1 MIFNDKHEAIACRI
15 LPNDMG
21 QKASYF
27 WLPCQSIDVLC
38 LSISSLWTDQN
49 RTEKQI
55 DIYGKSLMFMSRD
68 LLFHFVEGPRGKGW
82 TVLNSQ
88 RLWNSSERYWN
99 GSGMFQEQKKRLL
112 KLLETYMN
120 DYLLNLVLLRWFS
133 MTKMKPLYVDLCLET

>member
-1 MIFNDKHEAIACRI
+1 MPRDIE
-15 LPNDMG
+15 

-38 LSISSLWTDQN
+38 LSVSSLWTDRN
-49 RTEKQI
+49 GTEKQI
-55 DIYGKSLMFMSRD
+55 DIYWKSLMFMSGD
-68 LLFHFVEGPRGKGW
+68 LFFNFVEGPRGRGW

-99 GSGMFQEQKKRLL
+99 GSGMFQEQKKRPL
-112 KLLETYMN
+112 KLLDN